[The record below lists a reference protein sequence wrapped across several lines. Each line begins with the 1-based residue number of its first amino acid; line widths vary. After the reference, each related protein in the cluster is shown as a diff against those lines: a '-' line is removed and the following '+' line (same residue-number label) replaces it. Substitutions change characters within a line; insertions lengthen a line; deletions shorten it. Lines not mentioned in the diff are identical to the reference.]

1 MLKVKKSSEAVIFVT
16 YYSNSLHMYIFFYV
30 CLWKGACLCLW
41 FWELGLVSEV
51 SLGSGHAFDLR
62 FVLFSELDTSFLH
75 FITFSDHWGQCF
87 TYFRVSP
94 FLTTLSGHHGMY
106 HTYFRVSFQL
116 VFACITTLLAII
128 LSDHYGLYH
137 TYFSVS
143 YTDCCCMLLLTL
155 ASPTQFVVAC
165 VSTWTPGS
173 GGPWCIGPHF
183 VDITAMNCVNKMLD
197 ALSIQYKAY
206 NDER

>member
-1 MLKVKKSSEAVIFVT
+1 MLLITAILCICIYFSMFV
-16 YYSNSLHMYIFFYV
+16 FE
-30 CLWKGACLCLW
+30 K
-41 FWELGLVSEV
+41 
-51 SLGSGHAFDLR
+51 GHAYAFDFGNWAWSLR
-62 FVLFSELDTSFLH
+62 FLWDPGTLLIWDLCCSLDTSFLH

-143 YTDCCCMLLLTL
+143 YTVCCCMLLLTL
-155 ASPTQFVVAC
+155 ASPPQFVVAC

-206 NDER
+206 NDKR

>member
-1 MLKVKKSSEAVIFVT
+1 MRPSFLLLITAILCVCIYFSMFV
-16 YYSNSLHMYIFFYV
+16 FE
-30 CLWKGACLCLW
+30 KGACLCLW

-94 FLTTLSGHHGMY
+94 FLTTLSGHHRMY
-106 HTYFRVSFQL
+106 HTDFRVSFEL

-143 YTDCCCMLLLTL
+143 YTVCCCMCIHLDTGIR
-155 ASPTQFVVAC
+155 
-165 VSTWTPGS
+165 GS
-173 GGPWCIGPHF
+173 LMYRAAFRWHYRYELC
-183 VDITAMNCVNKMLD
+183 K
-197 ALSIQYKAY
+197 
-206 NDER
+206 